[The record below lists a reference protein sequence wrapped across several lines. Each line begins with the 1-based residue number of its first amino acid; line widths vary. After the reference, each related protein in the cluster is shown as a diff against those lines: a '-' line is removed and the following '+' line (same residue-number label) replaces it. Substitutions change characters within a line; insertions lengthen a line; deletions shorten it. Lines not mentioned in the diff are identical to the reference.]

1 MPATP
6 KAWKAAERAFRTHR
20 GVLRTSQAIALGVH
34 PRVLYALRDAG
45 RLQQLSRGVYRLST
59 LPDLTEPDLATV
71 ASRVPNGVICLISA
85 LAFHGLTTQIPHV
98 VDVALPRGT
107 KKPRL
112 DFPPIRVNR
121 FSGAALTSGIE
132 TRVLDGIRVRVY
144 RPAKTVADCFKF
156 RNRIGLDVAL
166 EGLRAWRERKL
177 GTVEDLLGYAR
188 ICRVQAVI
196 RPYLEAIL

>member
-1 MPATP
+1 VPATP

-112 DFPPIRVNR
+112 DFPPIHVNR

-144 RPAKTVADCFKF
+144 GPAKTVADCFKF

-166 EGLRAWRERKL
+166 EALRDCLRDRKA
-177 GTVEDLLGYAR
+177 TVDELVRFAKLD
-188 ICRVQAVI
+188 RVWNVM
-196 RPYLEAIL
+196 RPYMEALA